1 MLSSLNF
8 QCQPESRTIS
18 LPKCV
23 LKNIY
28 TIISHA
34 DLMHPTG
41 SCSHHQLIFCKHFTS
56 LTIFL
61 LQMINSILSVF
72 KFLSFCPKIL
82 VVIKTWEIYLHEI
95 QLKIFTTTGGMIM
108 YLSTFFQCG
117 LHFIDLGLKE
127 LLRMLQLHIKNY
139 CNIDE
144 NSIKQ
149 CHSFHN

>member
-1 MLSSLNF
+1 MLN
-8 QCQPESRTIS
+8 
-18 LPKCV
+18 
-23 LKNIY
+23 
-28 TIISHA
+28 
-34 DLMHPTG
+34 LMHPTS
-41 SCSHHQLIFCKHFTS
+41 SCSHHQLIFCKHFAS
-56 LTIFL
+56 LAIFF

-108 YLSTFFQCG
+108 YLSTFFQCV

-127 LLRMLQLHIKNY
+127 LLRMLQVQIKDD
-139 CNIDE
+139 CNIDQ

-149 CHSFHN
+149 GHLFHN